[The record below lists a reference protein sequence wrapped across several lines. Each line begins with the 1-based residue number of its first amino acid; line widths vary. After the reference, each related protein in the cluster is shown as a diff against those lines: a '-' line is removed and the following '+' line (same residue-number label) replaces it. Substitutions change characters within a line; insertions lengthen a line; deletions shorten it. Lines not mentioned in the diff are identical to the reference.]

1 MITFILLGLAV
12 IIVIMQFIVSPN
24 TSQHLL
30 INHVFDTKLAEPDEK
45 IAFTDRLVN
54 NWHFPIVYMNYYEY
68 MPEGAVISG
77 KKTNSEAHRLF
88 LLPHHSY
95 RNTVLFSLP
104 QRGVYKSGKYYLE
117 TGDFLGFRS
126 FVKSGPIN
134 ADITVMPKMCT
145 DEPVLRVLGGYLGDI
160 SVRRFIMEDPV
171 LSIGYLDYTGREPM
185 KKISWKHSAKAVK
198 LMVKNSDYTVDANA
212 AVILNMYSGSNEEK
226 EKSFEIVRTVCEKLE
241 HEHIPYQFISNGDAG
256 ILEEGLGKKHIDQLM
271 TNLGR
276 SRLYSY
282 FSFESLIE
290 RCIMERKKSRSYFVI
305 SAPLSDSD
313 REILSFL
320 QKYSEYEICVLE
332 AEVSPNDAD

>member
-1 MITFILLGLAV
+1 MITFLLLGLAV
-12 IIVIMQFIVSPN
+12 IIVLVQFVVSPN

-30 INHVFDTKLAEPDEK
+30 IKYAFDTQLAEPDEK
-45 IAFTDRLVN
+45 IVFTDRLVN
-54 NWHFPIVYMNYYEY
+54 NWFFPIIYMNYYEY

-77 KKTNSEAHRLF
+77 KKNNSQAHRLF
-88 LLPHHSY
+88 LLPHRSY

-104 QRGVYKSGKYYLE
+104 KRGIYKSGKYYVE
-117 TGDFLGFRS
+117 TGDFLGFKS
-126 FVKSGPIN
+126 YIKSGIID
-134 ADITVMPKMCT
+134 ADITVMPRMCS
-145 DEPVLRVLGGYLGDI
+145 DEPVLKVLGGYLGDI

-185 KKISWKHSAKAVK
+185 KKISWKHSAKVGK
-198 LMVKNSDYTVDANA
+198 LMVKNSDYTVEANA

-241 HEHIPYQFISNGDAG
+241 QAHIPYQFISNGDAG
-256 ILEEGLGKKHIDQLM
+256 ILEEGLGKKHMDLLM

-276 SRLYSY
+276 SRLYSF

-290 RCIMERKKSRSYFVI
+290 RCIRERKKSRSYFIV
-305 SAPLSDSD
+305 SAPLSETD
-313 REILSFL
+313 RETVAKL

-332 AEVSPNDAD
+332 AEVSNNDAD